1 MLASEKVQGQVGL
14 GVAEGQESRNRTRS
28 EVNGWAW
35 NREGES
41 LVACEGAKC
50 VRQVVG
56 RVSYGHWEGFRKVR
70 GQETES
76 FQGWGEMGGIMSI
89 SVGT

>member
-1 MLASEKVQGQVGL
+1 MLANEKVQGQVGL
-14 GVAEGQESRNRTRS
+14 GVAEGQESRNGTRS

-41 LVACEGAKC
+41 LVACEEAKC

-56 RVSYGHWEGFRKVR
+56 SVSCSHWERF
-70 GQETES
+70 
-76 FQGWGEMGGIMSI
+76 
-89 SVGT
+89 

>member
-1 MLASEKVQGQVGL
+1 M
-14 GVAEGQESRNRTRS
+14 AEGQESRNRTRS